1 MLFLV
6 FQLGSDRYAI
16 RASAVAEVL
25 PLVNVKQIPQA
36 PASIAGVFDYH
47 GQPVPLI
54 DLSQLALNSPS
65 RKWMS
70 SRIILVNYVRSSE
83 RHLLGLLAER
93 ATTTLRREDNDF
105 AAAGVANPD
114 ARYLGP
120 VTMDDLGIVQRVE
133 IDNLLSE
140 DLADRL
146 FRESIGVVR

>member
-25 PLVNVKQIPQA
+25 PLVNAKQIPQA
-36 PASIAGVFDYH
+36 PPSIAGVFDYH

-54 DLSQLALNSPS
+54 DLAQLALNNPS

-70 SRIILVNYVRSSE
+70 SRIILVNYVKSGE

-93 ATTTLRREDNDF
+93 ATTTLRREDKDF
-105 AAAGVANPD
+105 SSAGVANPD

-120 VTMDDLGIVQRVE
+120 VTTDEFGIVQRIE
-133 IDNLLSE
+133 IDSLLSE
-140 DLADRL
+140 DLAARL
-146 FRESIGVVR
+146 FSEYTGVVT

>member
-16 RASAVAEVL
+16 RASAVVEVL

-36 PASIAGVFDYH
+36 PAPIAGIFDYH

-54 DLSQLALNSPS
+54 DLAQLALNSPS

-70 SRIILVNYVRSSE
+70 SRIILVNYVKSGE
-83 RHLLGLLAER
+83 KHLLGLIAER
-93 ATTTLRREDNDF
+93 ATGTLRRDDKDF
-105 AAAGVANPD
+105 SSTGLANPD

-120 VTMDDLGIVQRVE
+120 VTKDELGIVQR
-133 IDNLLSE
+133 IDVNSLLPE

-146 FRESIGVVR
+146 FRESTGAVT